1 MIIMTITSSLTA
13 KEYPNQ
19 PSSSTIQIGDYDD
32 HEDNNDGEGDDHLL
46 TRCKRISQPTFFL
59 HFLTAEREARSV
71 VEKATTHACNIAKLQ
86 NWKLN
91 KKQAQHSTTKHK
103 TQACCNILESEDLH
117 MVGEDPRC
125 EAMFALVH
133 E

>member
-1 MIIMTITSSLTA
+1 MIIMTITSTLA
-13 KEYPNQ
+13 VKECPNQ
-19 PSSSTIQIGDYDD
+19 PSSSTS
-32 HEDNNDGEGDDHLL
+32 
-46 TRCKRISQPTFFL
+46 SQPK
-59 HFLTAEREARSV
+59 
-71 VEKATTHACNIAKLQ
+71 EKPGLWWKKPRRMPAKLKNCNIAKLP

-91 KKQAQHSTTKHK
+91 KKQTQHITTKHK
-103 TQACCNILESEDLH
+103 TQACCNIVESEDLH